1 MLAFVARRIE
11 ADAITI
17 LVTSR
22 ETIPRA
28 LRGLP
33 SRTLAPLTS
42 DAAEALLHG
51 LDGDLAPA
59 TRARI
64 LEQAQGNP
72 LGLVELLA
80 SSTRAEQEPEL
91 PTWLPLST
99 RLERTFS
106 ARVADLPETTRA
118 ALLVAALTDRADVTE
133 VLAAASVLAE
143 TPLTLDVLTPAVQAG
158 LIEVGE
164 LRIAFGHPLMRSAIG
179 QGGSES
185 RRRAAHEAL
194 AATLGPALSL
204 GHRVAA
210 AAGADDTLADEL
222 AGLAHLARRRGSMV
236 RAAETLG
243 RAAALTADEHVRGAR
258 LLDAAELALD
268 VGREDLVERL
278 LGEAAPLLLAPDD
291 HQRRIWLQ
299 RTASRRAP
307 SPAWFEAH
315 LDRVEELIAAND
327 PARASQA
334 LLTVVFRAWWSDV
347 PDALRE
353 RMIADVRALPP
364 ETPEAIA
371 VMALA
376 LVAPAEYGPEV
387 RGVARADGP
396 GRAARRDAAA
406 RGRDVRDRRGVRPGV
421 DDRGPRAGTAAG
433 ARALRAAG
441 DGVGGSGVDGRVRR
455 LVDRVAGRG
464 AGGRGGRARDEPA
477 VVDRRGACGRS
488 GVGRGA
494 RGRCACA
501 GVGRRGRAA
510 APARRGRGDAL
521 DGRARPRAG
530 AGGSGLRRWRTSSAC
545 WT

>member
-1 MLAFVARRIE
+1 MNLLGDAAERAPVVVVAEDAHWLDEATTEVLAFVARRIE

-28 LRGLP
+28 LRGVP
-33 SRTLAPLTS
+33 SRTLAPLRS

-80 SSTRAEQEPEL
+80 SSARAEEEPEL

-133 VLAAASVLAE
+133 VLAAASVLAG
-143 TPLTLDVLTPAVQAG
+143 TPLTLDVLTPAVDAG

-194 AATLGPALSL
+194 AATLGPPLSL
-204 GHRVAA
+204 AHRVAA

-236 RAAETLG
+236 RAAET
-243 RAAALTADEHVRGAR
+243 
-258 LLDAAELALD
+258 
-268 VGREDLVERL
+268 
-278 LGEAAPLLLAPDD
+278 
-291 HQRRIWLQ
+291 W
-299 RTASRRAP
+299 
-307 SPAWFEAH
+307 
-315 LDRVEELIAAND
+315 
-327 PARASQA
+327 
-334 LLTVVFRAWWSDV
+334 
-347 PDALRE
+347 
-353 RMIADVRALPP
+353 
-364 ETPEAIA
+364 
-371 VMALA
+371 
-376 LVAPAEYGPEV
+376 
-387 RGVARADGP
+387 
-396 GRAARRDAAA
+396 
-406 RGRDVRDRRGVRPGV
+406 
-421 DDRGPRAGTAAG
+421 
-433 ARALRAAG
+433 
-441 DGVGGSGVDGRVRR
+441 DGR
-455 LVDRVAGRG
+455 
-464 AGGRGGRARDEPA
+464 
-477 VVDRRGACGRS
+477 
-488 GVGRGA
+488 
-494 RGRCACA
+494 
-501 GVGRRGRAA
+501 
-510 APARRGRGDAL
+510 
-521 DGRARPRAG
+521 PR
-530 AGGSGLRRWRTSSAC
+530 
-545 WT
+545 